1 MMTAKKIR
9 RPSPLQRRVLIVLAA
24 LDAKHPGPVPTR
36 NIERVLELSG
46 DAPVYGPNL
55 RASCRRMEDAGWLR
69 TLRAQ
74 NLQLAVELTSA
85 GREVATRLLVAEQ
98 ERKHAEQRSAA
109 VMVLPL
115 VRKAPSVDIS
125 TRAGDLPVLLD
136 NVWYMSCRGDYVIR
150 LDGTTCLQL
159 WNSAGR
165 LTRLSGDPLQVA
177 TWLQACHAAGIDIR
191 MQINE
196 SATPDEGMTAGTA
209 PLDQTDTWYCQLE
222 ASLLAMGISGLTDN
236 IRQSVVMPGE
246 TTGCLS
252 PPARLLHELRE
263 SPEAFPLTASSY
275 EDDTSTALADLLSRS
290 GFTAAQTKE
299 LQLHRIRWPLM
310 DEEEF
315 DRRLNSSQ
323 DKREE

>member
-55 RASCRRMEDAGWLR
+55 RASCRRMEDAVWLR

-74 NLQLAVELTSA
+74 NLHLAVELTSA

-98 ERKHAEQRSAA
+98 ERKQAEQRSAA

-136 NVWYMSCRGDYVIR
+136 NVWYMSCQGDYVIR

-159 WNSAGR
+159 WNSAGH

-196 SATPDEGMTAGTA
+196 SATPDEGMIAGTV

-236 IRQSVVMPGE
+236 IRQSVVRPGE

-263 SPEAFPLTASSY
+263 SPEACPLTASSY

>member
-1 MMTAKKIR
+1 MTARNTR

-36 NIERVLELSG
+36 NIERVLEMSG
-46 DAPVYGPNL
+46 EAPVYGPNL
-55 RASCRRMEDAGWLR
+55 RASCRRMEAAGWLR
-69 TLRAQ
+69 TLRAP

-85 GREVATRLLVAEQ
+85 GREVATPLLVAEQ
-98 ERKHAEQRSAA
+98 ERQQAEQRSAA

-115 VRKAPSVDIS
+115 VRKAPSTDIN
-125 TRAGDLPVLLD
+125 TRVGDLLVQLD
-136 NVWYMSCRGDYVIR
+136 NVWYMSCRCDYVIR

-159 WNSAGR
+159 WNSAGH
-165 LTRLSGDPLQVA
+165 LTRLSGD
-177 TWLQACHAAGIDIR
+177 
-191 MQINE
+191 
-196 SATPDEGMTAGTA
+196 
-209 PLDQTDTWYCQLE
+209 
-222 ASLLAMGISGLTDN
+222 LAMGISGLTDN

-246 TTGCLS
+246 TTDCLP

-263 SPEAFPLTASSY
+263 SPEAFPLSASSY

-290 GFTAAQTKE
+290 GFTAAQTRE

-315 DRRLNSSQ
+315 ERRFNSSQ
-323 DKREE
+323 DNREE

>member
-1 MMTAKKIR
+1 MTAKKIR

-74 NLQLAVELTSA
+74 NLHLAVELTSA

-98 ERKHAEQRSAA
+98 ERKQAEQRSAA

-136 NVWYMSCRGDYVIR
+136 NVWYMSCQGDYVIR

-159 WNSAGR
+159 WNSAGH

-196 SATPDEGMTAGTA
+196 SATPDEDMIAGTA

-236 IRQSVVMPGE
+236 IRQSVVRPGE

-263 SPEAFPLTASSY
+263 SPEACPLTASSY

>member
-1 MMTAKKIR
+1 M
-9 RPSPLQRRVLIVLAA
+9 LAA

-55 RASCRRMEDAGWLR
+55 RASCRRMEATGWLR
-69 TLRAQ
+69 TLRAP

-85 GREVATRLLVAEQ
+85 GREVATPLLVAEQ
-98 ERKHAEQRSAA
+98 ERQQTEQRSAA

-115 VRKAPSVDIS
+115 VRKAPSMDIN
-125 TRAGDLPVLLD
+125 TRMGDLLVQLD
-136 NVWYMSCRGDYVIR
+136 NVWYLSCRCDYVIR

-159 WNSAGR
+159 WNSAGH

-177 TWLQACHAAGIDIR
+177 TWLQTCHDAGIDIR

-196 SATPDEGMTAGTA
+196 STTPDEGITAGVA
-209 PLDQTDTWYCQLE
+209 PVDQTDTWYSQLE
-222 ASLLAMGISGLTDN
+222 ASLLAIGITGLTDN

-246 TTGCLS
+246 TTDCLP

-263 SPEAFPLTASSY
+263 SPEAFPLSASSY

-290 GFTAAQTKE
+290 GFTATQTRE
-299 LQLHRIRWPLM
+299 FQLHRIRWPLM

-315 DRRLNSSQ
+315 ERRLNSSQ
-323 DKREE
+323 GNREE

>member
-1 MMTAKKIR
+1 MMTAKNIR

-24 LDAKHPGPVPTR
+24 LDAKNPGPVPTR
-36 NIERVLELSG
+36 NIERVLEMSG
-46 DAPVYGPNL
+46 EAPVYGPNL
-55 RASCRRMEDAGWLR
+55 RASCRRMEAAGWLR
-69 TLRAQ
+69 TLRAP

-85 GREVATRLLVAEQ
+85 GREVATPLLVAEQ
-98 ERKHAEQRSAA
+98 ERQQAEQRSAA

-115 VRKAPSVDIS
+115 VRKVPSIDIN
-125 TRAGDLPVLLD
+125 TRVGDLLVQLD
-136 NVWYMSCRGDYVIR
+136 NVWYMSCRCDYVIR

-159 WNSAGR
+159 WNSAGH

-177 TWLQACHAAGIDIR
+177 TWLQTCHDAGIDIR

-196 SATPDEGMTAGTA
+196 STTPDEGMTAGVA
-209 PLDQTDTWYCQLE
+209 PVDQTDAWYSQLE
-222 ASLLAMGISGLTDN
+222 ASLLAIGITGLTDN

-246 TTGCLS
+246 TTDCLP

-263 SPEAFPLTASSY
+263 SQEAFPLSASSY

-290 GFTAAQTKE
+290 GSTAAQTRE

-315 DRRLNSSQ
+315 ERRLNSSQ
-323 DKREE
+323 DNREE

>member
-1 MMTAKKIR
+1 MMKAKKIR

-55 RASCRRMEDAGWLR
+55 RASCRRMEAAGWLR
-69 TLRAQ
+69 TLRAP

-85 GREVATRLLVAEQ
+85 GREVATPLLISEQ
-98 ERKHAEQRSAA
+98 ERKQAERRSAA
-109 VMVLPL
+109 VMVLPQ
-115 VRKAPSVDIS
+115 VRKAPSVDMN
-125 TRAGDLPVLLD
+125 TRECDLPVQLD
-136 NVWYMSCRGDYVIR
+136 NVWYMSCRADYVIR

-159 WNSAGR
+159 WKSAGH

-177 TWLQACHAAGIDIR
+177 TWLQACHDAGIDIR

-196 SATPDEGMTAGTA
+196 STTPDEGMIVGAA
-209 PLDQTDTWYCQLE
+209 PVDQTDAWYRQLE

-246 TTGCLS
+246 TKGCLS
-252 PPARLLHELRE
+252 PPERLLHELRE
-263 SPEAFPLTASSY
+263 SPEVFPLSASSY
-275 EDDTSTALADLLSRS
+275 EDDTSAALADLLSRS
-290 GFTAAQTKE
+290 GFTAAQTNE

-315 DRRLNSSQ
+315 ERRLNSSQ
-323 DKREE
+323 DNQEE

>member
-1 MMTAKKIR
+1 MMKAKKIR

-55 RASCRRMEDAGWLR
+55 RASCRRMEAAGWLR
-69 TLRAQ
+69 TLRAP

-85 GREVATRLLVAEQ
+85 GREVATPLLVSEQ
-98 ERKHAEQRSAA
+98 ERKQAEQRSAV

-115 VRKAPSVDIS
+115 VRKAPSVDMN
-125 TRAGDLPVLLD
+125 TREGDLLVQLD

-150 LDGTTCLQL
+150 LDGTTSLQL
-159 WNSAGR
+159 WNSAGH

-177 TWLQACHAAGIDIR
+177 TWLQACHDAGIDIR

-196 SATPDEGMTAGTA
+196 STTPDEGMTAGAA
-209 PLDQTDTWYCQLE
+209 PVDQTDAWYRQLE

-246 TTGCLS
+246 TKGCLS
-252 PPARLLHELRE
+252 PPERLLHELRE
-263 SPEAFPLTASSY
+263 SLEVFPLSASSY
-275 EDDTSTALADLLSRS
+275 EDDTSAALADLLSRS
-290 GFTAAQTKE
+290 GFTAAQTNE

-315 DRRLNSSQ
+315 ERRLNSSQ
-323 DKREE
+323 DNREE

>member
-1 MMTAKKIR
+1 MMTARNTR

-36 NIERVLELSG
+36 NIERVLEMSG
-46 DAPVYGPNL
+46 EAPVYGPNL
-55 RASCRRMEDAGWLR
+55 RASCRRMEAAGWLR
-69 TLRAQ
+69 TLRAP

-85 GREVATRLLVAEQ
+85 GREVSTPLLVDEQ
-98 ERKHAEQRSAA
+98 ERQQAEQRSAA

-115 VRKAPSVDIS
+115 VRKAPSTDIN
-125 TRAGDLPVLLD
+125 TRVGDLLVQLD
-136 NVWYMSCRGDYVIR
+136 NVWYMSCRCDYVIR

-159 WNSAGR
+159 WNSAGH

-177 TWLQACHAAGIDIR
+177 TWLQACHDAGIDIR

-196 SATPDEGMTAGTA
+196 STTPDEGSTASSTPA
-209 PLDQTDTWYCQLE
+209 DQTYIWYRQLE
-222 ASLLAMGISGLTDN
+222 ASLLAQGISGLTDN

-246 TTGCLS
+246 TTDRLP

-263 SPEAFPLTASSY
+263 SPEAFPLSASSY

-290 GFTAAQTKE
+290 GFTAAQTRE

-315 DRRLNSSQ
+315 ERRFNSSQ
-323 DKREE
+323 DNRED

>member
-74 NLQLAVELTSA
+74 NLHLAVELTSA

-98 ERKHAEQRSAA
+98 ERKQAEQRSAA

-136 NVWYMSCRGDYVIR
+136 NVWYMSCQGDYVIR

-159 WNSAGR
+159 WNSAGH

-196 SATPDEGMTAGTA
+196 SATPDEDMIAGTA

-236 IRQSVVMPGE
+236 IRQSVVRPGE

-263 SPEAFPLTASSY
+263 SPEACPLTASSY

>member
-74 NLQLAVELTSA
+74 NLHLAVELTSA

-98 ERKHAEQRSAA
+98 ERKQAEQRSAA

-136 NVWYMSCRGDYVIR
+136 NVWYMSCQGDYVIR

-159 WNSAGR
+159 WNSAGH

-196 SATPDEGMTAGTA
+196 SATPDEGMIAGTA

-236 IRQSVVMPGE
+236 IRQSVVRPGE

-263 SPEAFPLTASSY
+263 SPEACPLTASSY

>member
-1 MMTAKKIR
+1 MTAKNIR

-24 LDAKHPGPVPTR
+24 LDAKNPGPVPTR
-36 NIERVLELSG
+36 NIERVLEMSG
-46 DAPVYGPNL
+46 EAPVYGPNL
-55 RASCRRMEDAGWLR
+55 RASCRRMEAAGWLR
-69 TLRAQ
+69 TLRAP

-85 GREVATRLLVAEQ
+85 GREVATPLLVAEQ
-98 ERKHAEQRSAA
+98 ERQQAEQRSAA

-115 VRKAPSVDIS
+115 VRKVPSIDIN
-125 TRAGDLPVLLD
+125 TRVGDLLVQLD
-136 NVWYMSCRGDYVIR
+136 NVWYMSCRCDYVIR

-159 WNSAGR
+159 WNSAGH

-177 TWLQACHAAGIDIR
+177 TWLQTCHDAGIDIR

-196 SATPDEGMTAGTA
+196 STTPDEGMTAGVA
-209 PLDQTDTWYCQLE
+209 PVDQTDAWYSQLE
-222 ASLLAMGISGLTDN
+222 ASLLAIGITGLTDN

-246 TTGCLS
+246 TTDCLP

-263 SPEAFPLTASSY
+263 SQEAFPLSASSY

-290 GFTAAQTKE
+290 GFTAAQTRE

-315 DRRLNSSQ
+315 ERRLNSSQ
-323 DKREE
+323 DNREE

>member
-1 MMTAKKIR
+1 MMTAKNTR

-36 NIERVLELSG
+36 NIERVLEMSG
-46 DAPVYGPNL
+46 EAPVYGPNL
-55 RASCRRMEDAGWLR
+55 RASCRRMEAAGWLR
-69 TLRAQ
+69 TLRAP

-85 GREVATRLLVAEQ
+85 GREVSTPLLVAEQ
-98 ERKHAEQRSAA
+98 ERQQAEQRSAA

-115 VRKAPSVDIS
+115 VRKAPSTDIS
-125 TRAGDLPVLLD
+125 TRVGDLLVQLD
-136 NVWYMSCRGDYVIR
+136 NVWYMSCRCDYVIR

-159 WNSAGR
+159 WNSAGH

-177 TWLQACHAAGIDIR
+177 TWLQACHDAGIDIR

-196 SATPDEGMTAGTA
+196 STTPDEGSTASSTPA
-209 PLDQTDTWYCQLE
+209 DQTDIWYRQLE
-222 ASLLAMGISGLTDN
+222 ASLLAQGISGLTDN

-246 TTGCLS
+246 TTDCLP

-263 SPEAFPLTASSY
+263 SPEAFPLSASSY

-290 GFTAAQTKE
+290 GFTAAQTRE

-315 DRRLNSSQ
+315 ERRFNSSQ
-323 DKREE
+323 DNREE

>member
-1 MMTAKKIR
+1 MMTARNTR

-36 NIERVLELSG
+36 NIERVLEMSG
-46 DAPVYGPNL
+46 EAPVYGPNL
-55 RASCRRMEDAGWLR
+55 RASCRRMEAAGWLR
-69 TLRAQ
+69 TLRAP

-85 GREVATRLLVAEQ
+85 GREVATPLLVAEQ
-98 ERKHAEQRSAA
+98 ERQQAEQRSAA

-115 VRKAPSVDIS
+115 VRKAPSTDIN
-125 TRAGDLPVLLD
+125 TRVGDLLVQLD
-136 NVWYMSCRGDYVIR
+136 NIWYMSCRCDYVIR

-159 WNSAGR
+159 WNSAGH

-177 TWLQACHAAGIDIR
+177 TWLQACHDAGIDIR

-196 SATPDEGMTAGTA
+196 STTPDEGMTAGVA
-209 PLDQTDTWYCQLE
+209 PVDQTDAWYSQLE
-222 ASLLAMGISGLTDN
+222 VSLLAMGISGLTDN
-236 IRQSVVMPGE
+236 IRQSVVMPEE
-246 TTGCLS
+246 TTDCLP

-263 SPEAFPLTASSY
+263 SPEAFPLSASSY
-275 EDDTSTALADLLSRS
+275 DDDTSTALADLLSRS
-290 GFTAAQTKE
+290 GFTAAQTRE

-315 DRRLNSSQ
+315 EHRFNSSQ
-323 DKREE
+323 DNREE

>member
-1 MMTAKKIR
+1 MTANNFR

-24 LDAKHPGPVPTR
+24 LDAKNPGPVPTR
-36 NIERVLELSG
+36 NIERVLEMSG
-46 DAPVYGPNL
+46 EAPVYGPNL
-55 RASCRRMEDAGWLR
+55 RASCRRMEAAGWLR
-69 TLRAQ
+69 TLRAP

-85 GREVATRLLVAEQ
+85 GREVATPLLVAEQ
-98 ERKHAEQRSAA
+98 ERQQAEQRSAA

-115 VRKAPSVDIS
+115 VRKAPSIDIN
-125 TRAGDLPVLLD
+125 TRVGDLLVQLD
-136 NVWYMSCRGDYVIR
+136 NVWYMSCRCDYVIR

-159 WNSAGR
+159 WNSAGH

-177 TWLQACHAAGIDIR
+177 TWLQTCHDAGIDIR

-196 SATPDEGMTAGTA
+196 STTPDEGMTAGVA
-209 PLDQTDTWYCQLE
+209 PVDQTDAWYSQLE
-222 ASLLAMGISGLTDN
+222 ASLLAIGITGLTDN

-246 TTGCLS
+246 TTDCLP

-263 SPEAFPLTASSY
+263 SPEAFPLSASSY

-290 GFTAAQTKE
+290 GFTAAQTRE

-315 DRRLNSSQ
+315 ERRLNSSQ
-323 DKREE
+323 DNREE

>member
-1 MMTAKKIR
+1 MMKAKKIR

-55 RASCRRMEDAGWLR
+55 RASCRRMEAAGWLR
-69 TLRAQ
+69 TLRAP

-85 GREVATRLLVAEQ
+85 GREVATPLLISEQ
-98 ERKHAEQRSAA
+98 ERKQAERRSAA
-109 VMVLPL
+109 VMVLPQ
-115 VRKAPSVDIS
+115 VRKAPSVDMN
-125 TRAGDLPVLLD
+125 TRECDLPVQLD
-136 NVWYMSCRGDYVIR
+136 NVWYMSCRADYVIR

-159 WNSAGR
+159 WKSAGH

-177 TWLQACHAAGIDIR
+177 TWLQACHDAGIDIR

-196 SATPDEGMTAGTA
+196 STTPDEGMIVGAA
-209 PLDQTDTWYCQLE
+209 PVDQTDAWYRQLE

-246 TTGCLS
+246 TKGCLS
-252 PPARLLHELRE
+252 PPERLLHELRE
-263 SPEAFPLTASSY
+263 SPEVFPLSASSY
-275 EDDTSTALADLLSRS
+275 EDDTSAALADLLSRS
-290 GFTAAQTKE
+290 GFTAAQTNE

-315 DRRLNSSQ
+315 ERRLNSSQ
-323 DKREE
+323 DNREE

>member
-1 MMTAKKIR
+1 M
-9 RPSPLQRRVLIVLAA
+9 LAA

-55 RASCRRMEDAGWLR
+55 RASCRRMEAAGWLR
-69 TLRAQ
+69 TLRAP

-85 GREVATRLLVAEQ
+85 GREVATPLLVAEQ
-98 ERKHAEQRSAA
+98 ERQQTEQRSAA

-115 VRKAPSVDIS
+115 VRKAPSMDIN
-125 TRAGDLPVLLD
+125 TRMGDLLVQLD
-136 NVWYMSCRGDYVIR
+136 NVWYLSCRCDYVIR

-159 WNSAGR
+159 WNSAGH

-177 TWLQACHAAGIDIR
+177 TWLQTCHDAGIDIR

-196 SATPDEGMTAGTA
+196 STTPDEGMTAGVA
-209 PLDQTDTWYCQLE
+209 PADQTDAWYRQLE
-222 ASLLAMGISGLTDN
+222 ASLLAIGITGLTDN

-246 TTGCLS
+246 TTDCLP

-275 EDDTSTALADLLSRS
+275 EDDTSAALADLLSRS
-290 GFTAAQTKE
+290 GFTDAQTNE

-315 DRRLNSSQ
+315 KRRLNSSQ
-323 DKREE
+323 GNREE

>member
-1 MMTAKKIR
+1 MKAKKIR

-55 RASCRRMEDAGWLR
+55 RASCRRMEAAGWLR
-69 TLRAQ
+69 TLRAP

-85 GREVATRLLVAEQ
+85 GREVATPLLISEQ
-98 ERKHAEQRSAA
+98 ERKQAERRSAA
-109 VMVLPL
+109 VMVLPQ
-115 VRKAPSVDIS
+115 VRKAPSVDMN
-125 TRAGDLPVLLD
+125 TRECDLPVQLD
-136 NVWYMSCRGDYVIR
+136 NVWYMSCRADYVIR

-159 WNSAGR
+159 WKSAGH

-177 TWLQACHAAGIDIR
+177 TWLQACHDAGIDIR

-196 SATPDEGMTAGTA
+196 STTPDEGMIVGAA
-209 PLDQTDTWYCQLE
+209 PVDQTDAWYRQLE

-246 TTGCLS
+246 TKGCLS
-252 PPARLLHELRE
+252 PPERLLHELRE
-263 SPEAFPLTASSY
+263 SPEVFPLSASSY
-275 EDDTSTALADLLSRS
+275 EDDTSAALADLLSRS
-290 GFTAAQTKE
+290 GFTAAQTNE

-315 DRRLNSSQ
+315 ERRLNSSQ
-323 DKREE
+323 DNREE

>member
-1 MMTAKKIR
+1 MMTARNTR

-55 RASCRRMEDAGWLR
+55 RASCRRMEAAGWLR
-69 TLRAQ
+69 TLRAP

-85 GREVATRLLVAEQ
+85 GREVATPLLVSEQ
-98 ERKHAEQRSAA
+98 ERKQAEQRSAA

-115 VRKAPSVDIS
+115 VRKAPSVDMN
-125 TRAGDLPVLLD
+125 TREGDLLVQLD

-159 WNSAGR
+159 WNSAGH

-177 TWLQACHAAGIDIR
+177 TWLQACHDAGIDIR

-196 SATPDEGMTAGTA
+196 STTPDEGMTAGAA
-209 PLDQTDTWYCQLE
+209 PVDQTDAWYRQLE

-236 IRQSVVMPGE
+236 IRQSVVTPGE
-246 TTGCLS
+246 TTDCL
-252 PPARLLHELRE
+252 PPPTRLLHELRE
-263 SPEAFPLTASSY
+263 SPEAFPLSASSY
-275 EDDTSTALADLLSRS
+275 EDDTSAALADLLSRS
-290 GFTAAQTKE
+290 GFTAAQTRE

-315 DRRLNSSQ
+315 QRRLNSSQ
-323 DKREE
+323 DNREE

>member
-1 MMTAKKIR
+1 MMTARNTR

-36 NIERVLELSG
+36 NIERVLEMSG
-46 DAPVYGPNL
+46 EAPVYGPNL
-55 RASCRRMEDAGWLR
+55 RASCRRMEAAGWLR
-69 TLRAQ
+69 TLRAP

-85 GREVATRLLVAEQ
+85 GREVSTPLLVAEQ
-98 ERKHAEQRSAA
+98 ERQQAEQRSAA

-115 VRKAPSVDIS
+115 VRKAPSTDIN
-125 TRAGDLPVLLD
+125 TRVGDLLVQLD
-136 NVWYMSCRGDYVIR
+136 NVWYMSCRCDYVIR

-159 WNSAGR
+159 WNSAGH

-177 TWLQACHAAGIDIR
+177 TWLQACHDAGIDIR

-196 SATPDEGMTAGTA
+196 STAPDEGMTAGAA
-209 PLDQTDTWYCQLE
+209 PVDQTDAWYCQLE
-222 ASLLAMGISGLTDN
+222 TSLLAMGISGLTDN
-236 IRQSVVMPGE
+236 IHKSVVMPGE
-246 TTGCLS
+246 TTGCLP

-263 SPEAFPLTASSY
+263 SPEAFPLSASSY

-290 GFTAAQTKE
+290 GFTAAQTRE

-315 DRRLNSSQ
+315 ERRLNSSQ
-323 DKREE
+323 DNREE

>member
-1 MMTAKKIR
+1 MMKAKKIR

-36 NIERVLELSG
+36 NIERVLEMSG

-55 RASCRRMEDAGWLR
+55 RASCRRMEAAGWLR
-69 TLRAQ
+69 TLRAP

-85 GREVATRLLVAEQ
+85 GREVATPLLISEQ
-98 ERKHAEQRSAA
+98 ERKQAERRSAA
-109 VMVLPL
+109 VMVLPQ
-115 VRKAPSVDIS
+115 VRKAPSVDMN
-125 TRAGDLPVLLD
+125 TRECDLPVQLD
-136 NVWYMSCRGDYVIR
+136 NVWYMSCRADYVIR

-159 WNSAGR
+159 WKSAGH

-177 TWLQACHAAGIDIR
+177 TWLQACHDAGIDIR

-196 SATPDEGMTAGTA
+196 STTPDEGMIVGAA
-209 PLDQTDTWYCQLE
+209 PVDQTDAWYRQLE

-246 TTGCLS
+246 TKGCLS
-252 PPARLLHELRE
+252 PPERLLHELRE
-263 SPEAFPLTASSY
+263 SPEVFPLSASSY
-275 EDDTSTALADLLSRS
+275 EDDTSAALADLLSRS
-290 GFTAAQTKE
+290 GFTAAQTNE

-315 DRRLNSSQ
+315 ERRLNSSL
-323 DKREE
+323 DNREE

>member
-1 MMTAKKIR
+1 MLTARNTR

-36 NIERVLELSG
+36 NIERVLEMSG
-46 DAPVYGPNL
+46 EAPVYGPNL
-55 RASCRRMEDAGWLR
+55 RASCRRMEAAGWLR
-69 TLRAQ
+69 TLRAP

-85 GREVATRLLVAEQ
+85 GREVATPLLVAEQ
-98 ERKHAEQRSAA
+98 ERKQAEQRSAA

-115 VRKAPSVDIS
+115 VRKAPSVDMN
-125 TRAGDLPVLLD
+125 TREGDLLVQLD
-136 NVWYMSCRGDYVIR
+136 NVWYISCRGDYVIR

-159 WNSAGR
+159 WNSAGH

-177 TWLQACHAAGIDIR
+177 TWLQACHDAGIDIR

-196 SATPDEGMTAGTA
+196 STAPDEGMTAGAT
-209 PLDQTDTWYCQLE
+209 PVDQTDAWFRQLE

-236 IRQSVVMPGE
+236 IYKSVVMPGE
-246 TTGCLS
+246 TTGSLP

-263 SPEAFPLTASSY
+263 SPEAFPLSASSY

-290 GFTAAQTKE
+290 GFTAAQTRE

-315 DRRLNSSQ
+315 ERRLNSSQ
-323 DKREE
+323 DNREE

>member
-1 MMTAKKIR
+1 M
-9 RPSPLQRRVLIVLAA
+9 LAA
-24 LDAKHPGPVPTR
+24 LDAKNPGPVPTR
-36 NIERVLELSG
+36 NIERVLEMSG
-46 DAPVYGPNL
+46 EAPVYGPNL
-55 RASCRRMEDAGWLR
+55 RASCRRMEAAGWLR
-69 TLRAQ
+69 TLRAP

-85 GREVATRLLVAEQ
+85 GREVATPLLVAEQ
-98 ERKHAEQRSAA
+98 ERQQAEQRSAE

-115 VRKAPSVDIS
+115 VRKAPSIDIN
-125 TRAGDLPVLLD
+125 TRVGDLLVQLD
-136 NVWYMSCRGDYVIR
+136 NVWYMSCRCDYVIR

-159 WNSAGR
+159 WNSAGH

-177 TWLQACHAAGIDIR
+177 TWLQTCHDAGIDIR

-196 SATPDEGMTAGTA
+196 STTPDEGMTAGVA
-209 PLDQTDTWYCQLE
+209 PVDQTDAWYSQLE
-222 ASLLAMGISGLTDN
+222 ASLLAIGITGLTDN

-246 TTGCLS
+246 TTDCLP

-263 SPEAFPLTASSY
+263 SPEALPLSASSY

-290 GFTAAQTKE
+290 GFTAVQTRE

-315 DRRLNSSQ
+315 ERRLNSPQ
-323 DKREE
+323 DNREE

>member
-1 MMTAKKIR
+1 MR
-9 RPSPLQRRVLIVLAA
+9 
-24 LDAKHPGPVPTR
+24 
-36 NIERVLELSG
+36 
-46 DAPVYGPNL
+46 AP
-55 RASCRRMEDAGWLR
+55 
-69 TLRAQ
+69 

-85 GREVATRLLVAEQ
+85 GREVATPLLVAEQ
-98 ERKHAEQRSAA
+98 ERQQAEQRSAA

-115 VRKAPSVDIS
+115 VRKAPSIDIN
-125 TRAGDLPVLLD
+125 TRVGDLLVQLD

-159 WNSAGR
+159 WNSAGH

-177 TWLQACHAAGIDIR
+177 TWLQACHDAGIDIR

-196 SATPDEGMTAGTA
+196 STTPDEGMTAGFA
-209 PLDQTDTWYCQLE
+209 PVDQTDAWYRQLE

-236 IRQSVVMPGE
+236 MHNSVVMPGE

-252 PPARLLHELRE
+252 PPERLLHELRE
-263 SPEAFPLTASSY
+263 SPEAFPLSASSY
-275 EDDTSTALADLLSRS
+275 QDDTSAALADLLSRS
-290 GFTAAQTKE
+290 GFTDAQTNE

-315 DRRLNSSQ
+315 ERRLNSSQ
-323 DKREE
+323 DNREE